1 MSDKVK
7 LRCYDMLN
15 PIEKIAFFAN
25 MSCQLSRKKSKMQ
38 LKKWTILSYSP
49 CQISLTDLSD
59 TILGLRKPKPATV
72 TSSTKSNGLDEPL
85 NAYDSLIKQL
95 NSNGERYHQISVANL
110 FSSSQPVANSN
121 GLLINSNAVNKP
133 LPKTQSLTQTT
144 NSKNY
149 RFDEMVLG
157 SGETLPPPQ
166 IQVPCTVTKTYVTD
180 DGFMVP
186 CIEVELRRRLFDESY
201 KQGFSKPRQIECMSR
216 CCAEMAIQ
224 LIGGPLRFSPKN
236 NHQKPVVLILANDQ
250 SIQGAYAVC
259 TARLLSIRG
268 CNVFLYIS
276 KSSNG
281 GNQGDS
287 KLFNDE
293 LDLYRT
299 IEPAANTFL
308 KNVDELRS
316 LASIDLILNSFDAL
330 NTHAWTRGLLKFIE
344 GCKASVLAIDP
355 ACEGTAIKS
364 KWCVLPVMPMVMSP
378 DCGRVY
384 LCDLGFTKGLF
395 NAVNIKYQSPFGAK
409 FLIPLHDS

>member
-1 MSDKVK
+1 MNV
-7 LRCYDMLN
+7 
-15 PIEKIAFFAN
+15 
-25 MSCQLSRKKSKMQ
+25 
-38 LKKWTILSYSP
+38 
-49 CQISLTDLSD
+49 D
-59 TILGLRKPKPATV
+59 TIVDDFDFEKNLALFDKDKFYEEVEGQPKPATA
-72 TSSTKSNGLDEPL
+72 TSIKSNVPDEPL

-110 FSSSQPVANSN
+110 FSLSQPVVPNSN
-121 GLLINSNAVNKP
+121 GLLMNSNSNAAIKP
-133 LPKTQSLTQTT
+133 LSKAQATS
-144 NSKNY
+144 SKNY

-157 SGETLPPPQ
+157 SGESLPPPQ
-166 IQVPCTVTKTYVTD
+166 IQVPCTVSKTYVTD
-180 DGFMVP
+180 DGFAVP
-186 CIEVELRRRLFDESY
+186 CIGVELRRRLFEESY
-201 KQGFSKPRQIECMSR
+201 KQGFGKPRQIECMGR
-216 CCAEMAIQ
+216 CCAEMTIQ

-268 CNVFLYIS
+268 CNVSLYIS
-276 KSSNG
+276 KSSNVG
-281 GNQGDS
+281 HQDEA

-299 IEPAANTFL
+299 LEPAANSFL
-308 KNVDELRS
+308 KNVDELRG
-316 LASIDLILNSFDAL
+316 LVSIDLILNSFDAS

-344 GCKASVLAIDP
+344 SCKASVLAIDP
-355 ACEGTAIKS
+355 ACEGTCIKS
-364 KWCVLPVMPMVMSP
+364 KWCVVPVMPMVMSP